1 LTQGSN
7 SENAIEI
14 RGLVFRRGKRAILD
28 GLDLTVP
35 RGQIAAIMG
44 PSGTGKTTLLRLIT
58 GQLQPD
64 AGSIRVLGEEVPA
77 LDRHQLYALRRRMGM
92 LFQNGALLTDLN
104 VFENVAFPLRE
115 NTELPDELIRHI
127 VLTKLHAVG
136 LRGAALLE
144 PSELSGGMGRRV
156 ALARA
161 MVMDPELLLYD
172 EPFSGLDPISRGVV
186 LRLIRMTNDLLG
198 LTSVVV
204 SHDIEE
210 VTSVADVVNVISEGK
225 VIASGTPEVLEK
237 SDAEIVRQF
246 MTGAPDGPVPFHYPA
261 ADYREDLLG

>member
-1 LTQGSN
+1 M
-7 SENAIEI
+7 A
-14 RGLVFRRGKRAILD
+14 
-28 GLDLTVP
+28 
-35 RGQIAAIMG
+35 
-44 PSGTGKTTLLRLIT
+44 
-58 GQLQPD
+58 
-64 AGSIRVLGEEVPA
+64 
-77 LDRHQLYALRRRMGM
+77 H
-92 LFQNGALLTDLN
+92 
-104 VFENVAFPLRE
+104 
-115 NTELPDELIRHI
+115 
-127 VLTKLHAVG
+127 
-136 LRGAALLE
+136 
-144 PSELSGGMGRRV
+144 PSESVMLSFDSSVKRKSTWLPRFHSLRSTSCRSRLVRIPLAKSEARAQV